1 MQRKR
6 GPLTALCQCDY
17 RQEKNNIEVL
27 VVDGYFFHVIIQF
40 HMV

>member
-1 MQRKR
+1 MQRKQ

-17 RQEKNNIEVL
+17 RQEKNSNGVL
-27 VVDGYFFHVIIQF
+27 VVDGYFFHVIIQL